1 MKNNPTWL
9 VFFAAVL
16 VLWQSVAF
24 ASEQF
29 KLTIGHW
36 TFDDLSAQNIA
47 VNLQLTKQ
55 GLTVNASADSI
66 VLAQPIGMLKKV
78 TLQCT
83 ELVLLSGQ
91 TNCVAGKVGFIHK
104 EFGSQSIAFSLQ
116 AMPEQAHYQL
126 SVSNLKFADANFTII
141 ANYDKQHWQASLTTT
156 EASLAKLVHN
166 VSPYLDEIQKSMLT
180 GWNFDSDLAVQANL
194 SGHQQQVDQFK
205 LKLTSSALTLSDAQG
220 KYVTENV
227 AMNLLLDLALQKN
240 TWQWHTDI
248 RLNSGQAYAE
258 PIFIDFDDA
267 ALSLQA
273 TGEWQSTKQHLV
285 ISDVQINHDNI
296 VQLQGSFSG
305 SLQKIEAL
313 DVTINHAE
321 LAKLYAVW
329 LQPFALGTAADKLEI
344 AGQLG
349 LVFKQRADNYQ
360 LSVNLDKIFI
370 DDEKSR
376 FGIYDLNGDI
386 AWSNNQIITQSK
398 LAWQGGYV
406 YAVPFG
412 ESNLKIQAQ
421 SSSLILVE
429 PWSLPILDGAL
440 LVNEFSLT
448 NALDDKTQWT
458 FDGLVTPI
466 SMESLSATLGWPVLH
481 GKLSGVIPKVS
492 YANQQIQVDGALMV
506 KLFEGTTVIR
516 DLRLDKPFGALP
528 QLYANVDLTG
538 LDLEILTQTFDF
550 GKITG
555 KLDGHLSGLR
565 LSNWQPVQFDA
576 HFATPEGDKSRRRI
590 SQKAIDNLS
599 QIGGGVGGILSRS
612 FLRFFEDF
620 SYQKLG
626 LSCILRNETCAM
638 SGVGEAKQG
647 YYIVKGGGLPPR
659 INVVGYTR
667 QVDWPDLIERL
678 KAVSQSSG
686 PVIQ

>member
-1 MKNNPTWL
+1 MKKTSTWL
-9 VFFAAVL
+9 VLCAAVL
-16 VLWQSVAF
+16 VLWQCVAF
-24 ASEQF
+24 ASDQL

-36 TFDDLSAQNIA
+36 AFEDLSAQNLA

-55 GLTVNASADSI
+55 GLTVDASADSI
-66 VLAQPIGMLKKV
+66 VLAQPLGLLKKV

-83 ELVLLSGQ
+83 KLVLLSGQ
-91 TNCVAGKVGFIHK
+91 TNCAAGKLGFIHK
-104 EFGSQSIAFSLQ
+104 EFGSQSILFSIQ
-116 AMPEQAHYQL
+116 AMPEQEHYQL

-141 ANYDKQHWQASLTTT
+141 ANYEKQHWQAKVTTT
-156 EASLAKLVHN
+156 EASLAQLVHN
-166 VSPYLDEIQKSMLT
+166 VSSYLNDVQMSMLT
-180 GWNFDSDLAVQANL
+180 GWSFDSALAIQANL
-194 SGHQQQVDQFK
+194 SGHQQQVEHVK
-205 LKLTSSALTLSDAQG
+205 LELNTSALTLSDAEG

-227 AMNLLLDLALQKN
+227 AMDLLLDLALQNN
-240 TWQWHTDI
+240 TWQWYTDI
-248 RLNSGQAYAE
+248 TLNSGQAYAE
-258 PIFIDFDDA
+258 PIFIDFNDA

-273 TGEWQSTKQHLV
+273 TGEWQSAEQHLV
-285 ISDVQINHDNI
+285 ISEAQINHDNI
-296 VQLQGSFSG
+296 VQLQGSYSG

-313 DVTINHAE
+313 DITIKDVD
-321 LAKLYAVW
+321 LAKFYPVW
-329 LQPFALGTAADKLEI
+329 LQPFALGTAADKLEA

-349 LVFKQRADNYQ
+349 LVFKQQADSYE
-360 LSVNLDKIFI
+360 LSVNLVKVFI

-376 FGIYDLNGDI
+376 FGIYDLNGDV
-386 AWSNNQIITQSK
+386 AWSNNQTIMQSN

-412 ESNLKIQAQ
+412 ESNLKIKAQ
-421 SSSLILVE
+421 SSSLSLVE
-429 PWSLPILDGAL
+429 PLSLPILDGAL
-440 LVNEFSLT
+440 LVNEFSLD
-448 NALDDKTQWT
+448 NAIEDKIQWT
-458 FDGLVTPI
+458 FDGLLTPI
-466 SMESLSATLGWPVLH
+466 SMESLSAALGWPSLH

-492 YANQQIQVDGALMV
+492 YVHQQVQVDGALMV

-528 QLYANVDLTG
+528 QLYANVDLNG

-555 KLDGHLSGLR
+555 KLDGRLSDLR
-565 LSNWQPVQFDA
+565 LSNWQPVHFDA

-626 LSCILRNETCAM
+626 LNCVLRNETCAM

>member
-1 MKNNPTWL
+1 MKNTSIWL

-16 VLWQSVAF
+16 VLWQCIAF
-24 ASEQF
+24 ASDQF
-29 KLTIGHW
+29 KLTVAHW
-36 TFDDLSAQNIA
+36 AFDDLSAQNLV

-55 GLTVNASADSI
+55 GLIVEGSADSI
-66 VLAQPIGMLKKV
+66 VLAQPIGLLKKV

-83 ELVLLSGQ
+83 KLVLLSAHA
-91 TNCVAGKVGFIHK
+91 NCAAGKLGFIHK
-104 EFGSQSIAFSLQ
+104 ESGTQSIAFSLK
-116 AMPEQAHYQL
+116 AMPEQEYYQL
-126 SVSNLKFADANFTII
+126 SVSNLKFADADFTVI
-141 ANYDKQHWQASLTTT
+141 ANYDKQHWQVTVTTT
-156 EASLAKLVHN
+156 EASLANLIQN
-166 VSPYLDEIQKSMLT
+166 ISPYLDEVQKSMLT
-180 GWNFDSDLAVQANL
+180 DWSFDSNIEVQANL
-194 SGHQQQVDQFK
+194 SGHKQQVNQ
-205 LKLTSSALTLSDAQG
+205 LKLNLKTSALTLSDGLG

-227 AMNLLLDLALQKN
+227 AMNLLLDLALQKK

-248 RLNSGQAYAE
+248 TLNSGQAYAE
-258 PIFIDFDDA
+258 PIFVDFNDA

-273 TGEWQSTKQHLV
+273 TGQWQSTEQYLE

-296 VQLQGSFSG
+296 VQLNGSYSS
-305 SLQKIEAL
+305 SLQKNEAL
-313 DVTINHAE
+313 DITIKDAD
-321 LAKLYAVW
+321 LARFYSVW

-344 AGQLG
+344 AGQFG
-349 LVFKQRADNYQ
+349 LLFTQQADNYQ
-360 LSVNLDKIFI
+360 LSVNLDKVFI

-386 AWSNNQIITQSK
+386 AWSNNPTITQSK

-412 ESNLKIQAQ
+412 ESNLQIQAQ
-421 SSSLILVE
+421 SSTLSLIE

-440 LVNEFSLT
+440 LVNELSLH
-448 NALDDKTQWT
+448 NAFDDKTQWS

-466 SMESLSATLGWPVLH
+466 SMESLSAALGWPLLH

-492 YANQQIQVDGALMV
+492 YFNQQLQVDGALMV

-528 QLYANVDLTG
+528 QLHANIDLTG

-555 KLDGHLSGLR
+555 KLDGRLSDLR

-576 HFATPEGDKSRRRI
+576 YFATPEGDKSQRRI

-626 LSCILRNETCAM
+626 LNCILRNEICAM

-659 INVVGYTR
+659 INVVGYTW

-678 KAVSQSSG
+678 KVVSQSSG
-686 PVIQ
+686 PVIE

>member
-1 MKNNPTWL
+1 MKNTSTWL
-9 VFFAAVL
+9 VFCAAVL
-16 VLWQSVAF
+16 VLWQSIAF
-24 ASEQF
+24 ANDKF
-29 KLTIGHW
+29 KLTIGNW
-36 TFDDLSAQNIA
+36 AFDDVNAQNLA
-47 VNLQLTKQ
+47 VNLELTQQ
-55 GLTVNASADSI
+55 GLKVNASADSI
-66 VLAQPIGMLKKV
+66 ELVPLIGILKKV

-91 TNCVAGKVGFIHK
+91 TSCAAGKLAFIHK
-104 EFGSQSIAFSLQ
+104 TFGSQNITFSIK
-116 AMPEQAHYQL
+116 AMPELTRYQV
-126 SVSNLKFADANFTII
+126 SVSNLKFADAKFDIQ
-141 ANYDKQHWQASLTTT
+141 ANYDDKHWQASVTTLQ
-156 EASLAKLVHN
+156 AALAKLVQN
-166 VSPYLDEIQKSMLT
+166 ISPSLDNSQKSLLLNWT
-180 GWNFDSDLAVQANL
+180 YDADVAVQADL
-194 SGHQQQVDQFK
+194 SGHELQLEQ
-205 LKLTSSALTLSDAQG
+205 LKLDLTTSALNLSDKEG

-227 AMNLLLDLALQKN
+227 VMNMLLALEQKN
-240 TWQWHTDI
+240 KAWQWHTDI
-248 RLNSGQAYAE
+248 NLKSGQAYAE
-258 PIFIDFDDA
+258 PVFVDFNEA
-267 ALSLQA
+267 TLSVVGS
-273 TGEWQSTKQHLV
+273 GEWQTDQQYLV
-285 ISDVQINHDNI
+285 IKDVQLNHHNI
-296 VQLQGSFSG
+296 VQVQGRYSG
-305 SLQKIEAL
+305 SLQKIDGLGLTVKQA
-313 DVTINHAE
+313 D
-321 LAKLYAVW
+321 LAKLYPVW

-349 LVFKQRADNYQ
+349 LKFEQQAENYQ
-360 LSVNLDKIFI
+360 LSVNLDKAFI
-370 DDEKSR
+370 DDEKGR
-376 FGIYDLNGDI
+376 FGIYDLNGDV
-386 AWSNNQIITQSK
+386 AWSNNQAETQSK
-398 LAWQGGYV
+398 LSWRGGYV

-412 ESNLKIQAQ
+412 GSTLQIKAH
-421 SSSLILVE
+421 SSSLSLIE
-429 PWSLPILDGAL
+429 PWTLPVLDGAL
-440 LVNEFSLT
+440 LVNDFTL
-448 NALDDKTQWT
+448 NHVLDDKIQWT

-466 SMESLSATLGWPVLH
+466 SMESLSAALDWPVLH

-492 YANQQIQVDGALMV
+492 YANQQVQVDGALMV
-506 KLFEGTTVIR
+506 KLFDGTTVIR
-516 DLRLDKPFGALP
+516 DLRLDKPFGTLP

-555 KLDGHLSGLR
+555 KLDGSLRALR

-626 LSCILRNETCAM
+626 LNCILRNETCLM

>member
-1 MKNNPTWL
+1 MKNTPTWL
-9 VFFAAVL
+9 VVCAAVL

-24 ASEQF
+24 ARDQF

-36 TFDDLSAQNIA
+36 AFDDLSAQNLA
-47 VNLQLTKQ
+47 VNVQLTKQ
-55 GLTVNASADSI
+55 GLIVNASADSI
-66 VLAQPIGMLKKV
+66 VLAQPLGVLKKV

-83 ELVLLSGQ
+83 KLVLLSGQ
-91 TNCVAGKVGFIHK
+91 TNCAAGKLGFIHK
-104 EFGSQSIAFSLQ
+104 DFGSQSIAFSLQ
-116 AMPEQAHYQL
+116 AMPKQARYQL
-126 SVSNLKFADANFTII
+126 SVSNLKFADANFTILT
-141 ANYDKQHWQASLTTT
+141 NYDEQYWQATVATT
-156 EASLAKLVHN
+156 EASLAKLVHTI
-166 VSPYLDEIQKSMLT
+166 SPYLDEAQKSMIT

-194 SGHQQQVDQFK
+194 SGHQQQFDQ
-205 LKLTSSALTLSDAQG
+205 LKLELKASALTLSDAQG

-227 AMNLLLDLALQKN
+227 TMELLFDLALQKKA
-240 TWQWHTDI
+240 WQWNTDI
-248 RLNSGQAYAE
+248 RLKSGQAYAE
-258 PIFIDFDDA
+258 PIFIDFNDA

-273 TGEWQSTKQHLV
+273 SGDWQSTGQHLV
-285 ISDVQINHDNI
+285 ISDAQLNHDNI
-296 VQLQGSFSG
+296 VHLQASYAG

-313 DVTINHAE
+313 AITIKQAD
-321 LAKLYAVW
+321 LAKFYPVW
-329 LQPFALGTAADKLEI
+329 LQPFVLGTAADKLET
-344 AGQLG
+344 AGQFG
-349 LVFKQRADNYQ
+349 LVFKQQADTYQ
-360 LSVNLDKIFI
+360 LSVNLDKVFI

-376 FGIYDLNGDI
+376 FGIYDLNGDV
-386 AWSNNQIITQSK
+386 AWSNNQTKTQSE

-412 ESNLKIQAQ
+412 ESNLKIEAQ
-421 SSSLILVE
+421 SSSLSLVE

-440 LVNEFSLT
+440 LVNEFSLH
-448 NALDDKTQWT
+448 NAIDEKTQWT

-466 SMESLSATLGWPVLH
+466 SMESLSAALGWPLLH

-492 YANQQIQVDGALMV
+492 YVNQQIQVDGALMV

-528 QLYANVDLTG
+528 QLYANIDLTG

-555 KLDGHLSGLR
+555 KLDGRVSDLR

-576 HFATPEGDKSRRRI
+576 HFATPDGDKSRRRI

-626 LSCILRNETCAM
+626 LSCILRNATCAM

>member
-1 MKNNPTWL
+1 MQKYPTWL
-9 VFFAAVL
+9 VLFAAVL
-16 VLWQSVAF
+16 ALWQSVAF
-24 ASEQF
+24 ASDQLN
-29 KLTIGHW
+29 LTVGNW
-36 TFDDLSAQNIA
+36 DFEDLSAQNL
-47 VNLQLTKQ
+47 VFNVQLTKQ
-55 GLTVNASADSI
+55 GLIVNASADTI
-66 VLAQPIGMLKKV
+66 VLAQPIGLLKKV
-78 TLQCT
+78 TIQCT
-83 ELVLLSGQ
+83 KLVLLSGQ
-91 TNCVAGKVGFIHK
+91 TNCAAGKLGFIHK
-104 EFGSQSIAFSLQ
+104 DLGSQSILFSIQ
-116 AMPEQAHYQL
+116 AMPEQEHYLL

-141 ANYDKQHWQASLTTT
+141 ANYDKKHWQAALTTT

-166 VSPYLDEIQKSMLT
+166 ISPYLNEVQKSMLT
-180 GWNFDSDLAVQANL
+180 GWSFDSALAIQANL
-194 SGHQQQVDQFK
+194 SGHQQQVEHVK
-205 LKLTSSALTLSDAQG
+205 LELETSALTLSDGQG

-227 AMNLLLDLALQKN
+227 AVNLLLELALQKN
-240 TWQWHTDI
+240 MWQWHTDVT
-248 RLNSGQAYAE
+248 LKSGQAYAE
-258 PIFIDFDDA
+258 PIFVDFNA
-267 ALSLQA
+267 APLSLQA
-273 TGEWQSTKQHLV
+273 TGEWQSAEQHLV
-285 ISDVQINHDNI
+285 ISEAQINHHNI
-296 VQLQGSFSG
+296 VQLQGSYSG

-313 DVTINHAE
+313 DITIKDVD
-321 LAKLYAVW
+321 LAKFYPVW
-329 LQPFALGTAADKLEI
+329 LQPFALGTAADQLET

-349 LVFKQRADNYQ
+349 LVFKQQADNYQ
-360 LSVNLDKIFI
+360 LSVNLDKVYI

-376 FGIYDLNGDI
+376 FGIYDLNGNLT
-386 AWSNNQIITQSK
+386 WSNNQTKTQSK

-412 ESNLKIQAQ
+412 ESILQVEAQ
-421 SSSLILVE
+421 SSSLSLIE

-440 LVNEFSLT
+440 LVNEFSLN
-448 NALDDKTQWT
+448 NALDDKIQWT

-466 SMESLSATLGWPVLH
+466 SMESLSAALGWPALH

-492 YANQQIQVDGALMV
+492 YLNQQIQVDGALMV

-516 DLRLDKPFGALP
+516 DLRLDKPFGVLP
-528 QLYANVDLTG
+528 QLHANIDLTG

-555 KLDGHLSGLR
+555 KLDGRLSELR

-612 FLRFFEDF
+612 FLRFFDDF

-626 LSCILRNETCAM
+626 LNCKLRNETCAM

>member
-1 MKNNPTWL
+1 MKNTSTWL
-9 VFFAAVL
+9 VFYAAML
-16 VLWQSVAF
+16 VLWQCVAF
-24 ASEQF
+24 ASDEF

-36 TFDDLSAQNIA
+36 SFDDLSAQNLA

-55 GLTVNASADSI
+55 GLIVNASADSI
-66 VLAQPIGMLKKV
+66 VLEQPIGLLKKV

-83 ELVLLSGQ
+83 KLVLISGQ
-91 TNCVAGKVGFIHK
+91 TNCARGKLGFSHK
-104 EFGSQSIAFSLQ
+104 DFGSQNLAFSLKM
-116 AMPEQAHYQL
+116 MPEKEHYQL
-126 SVSNLKFADANFTII
+126 TVSNLQFAESNFTII

-156 EASLAKLVHN
+156 QASLAKLVRN
-166 VSPYLDEIQKSMLT
+166 ISPYLDEVQQSMIS
-180 GWNFDSDLAVQANL
+180 GWGFDSALAIEVNL
-194 SGHQQQVDQFK
+194 SGYQQQIDQVK
-205 LKLTSSALTLSDAQG
+205 LELKTSGLNFSDSQG

-227 AMNLLLDLALQKN
+227 AMTLLLDLELQKN

-248 RLNSGQAYAE
+248 ILKSGQAYGE
-258 PIFIDFDDA
+258 PVFIDFNDA
-267 ALSLQA
+267 SLSLQA
-273 TGEWQSTKQHLV
+273 MGQWQSAGQHLV
-285 ISDVQINHDNI
+285 ISDAQINHEKL
-296 VQLQGSFSG
+296 VQLQGSYSG

-313 DVTINHAE
+313 DLTIKRAD
-321 LAKLYAVW
+321 LARFYSVW
-329 LQPFALGTAADKLEI
+329 LQPFAIGTAADKLEI

-349 LVFKQRADNYQ
+349 LVFKQQADNYQ
-360 LSVNLDKIFI
+360 LSINLDEVFI

-386 AWSNNQIITQSK
+386 AWSNNKTITQSK
-398 LAWQGGYV
+398 LAWQGGYI

-421 SSSLILVE
+421 SSSLSLVE

-440 LVNEFSLT
+440 LVNEFTLH
-448 NALDDKTQWT
+448 NEIEEKTQWT

-466 SMESLSATLGWPVLH
+466 SMESLSAALGWPVLH

-492 YANQQIQVDGALMV
+492 YVNQQIQVDGALMV

-555 KLDGHLSGLR
+555 KLDGRVSDLR

-576 HFATPEGDKSRRRI
+576 YFATPKGDKSRRRI

-626 LSCILRNETCAM
+626 LSCLLSNETCLM
-638 SGVGEAKQG
+638 SGIGEAKQG

-667 QVDWPDLIERL
+667 QVDWPDLIARL

>member
-1 MKNNPTWL
+1 MKKTSTWL
-9 VFFAAVL
+9 VFCAAVL
-16 VLWQSVAF
+16 VLWQCVAL
-24 ASEQF
+24 ASDQL

-36 TFDDLSAQNIA
+36 AFDDLNAQNLA
-47 VNLQLTKQ
+47 VNMQLTRQ
-55 GLTVNASADSI
+55 GLLVNARADSI
-66 VLAQPIGMLKKV
+66 MLAQPIGLLRKV

-91 TNCVAGKVGFIHK
+91 ANCAAGKLGFIHK
-104 EFGSQSIAFSLQ
+104 QFGSQNIEFSLK
-116 AMPEQAHYQL
+116 AMAEQEYYQL
-126 SVSNLKFADANFTII
+126 SVSKLKFADASFTIQ
-141 ANYDKQHWQASLTTT
+141 ASYDKQYWQAAVTTSQV
-156 EASLAKLVHN
+156 SLAKLVQN
-166 VSPYLDEIQKSMLT
+166 ISPYLDMDQKSMLT
-180 GWNFDSDLAVQANL
+180 DWTFDSDIAVQANL
-194 SGHQQQVDQFK
+194 SGHQQQLEQLK
-205 LKLTSSALTLSDAQG
+205 LKLQASALNVSDSQG

-227 AMNLLLDLALQKN
+227 AMDLLLELSQQNK
-240 TWQWHTDI
+240 TWQWHTDF
-248 RLNSGQAYAE
+248 RLNSGQAYGE
-258 PIFIDFDDA
+258 PVFVDFNDA

-273 TGEWQSTKQHLV
+273 TGEWQSAEQYLV
-285 ISDVQINHDNI
+285 ISDAQINHNNI
-296 VQLQGSFSG
+296 VQLQGSYSG
-305 SLQKIEAL
+305 SLQKIEVL
-313 DVTINHAE
+313 DVTIKYAD
-321 LAKLYAVW
+321 LAKLYSVW
-329 LQPFALGTAADKLEI
+329 LQPLALGTAADKLEM
-344 AGQLG
+344 AGQLR
-349 LVFKQRADNYQ
+349 LKFKQQADNYQ
-360 LSVNLDKIFI
+360 LSVNLDKVYI

-386 AWSNNQIITQSK
+386 AWSNNQTITQSK
-398 LAWQGGYV
+398 LTWQSGYV

-412 ESNLKIQAQ
+412 ESELHMQVQ
-421 SSSLILVE
+421 SSSLSLIE

-440 LVNEFSLT
+440 LVNEFSLH
-448 NALDDKTQWT
+448 NLMDGKTQWT
-458 FDGLVTPI
+458 FDGLVSPI
-466 SMESLSATLGWPVLH
+466 SMESLSVALDWPLLH

-492 YANQQIQVDGALMV
+492 YVNQQIQADGALMI

-516 DLRLDKPFGALP
+516 DLRLEQPFGALP
-528 QLYANVDLTG
+528 QLYANVDLKG

-555 KLDGHLSGLR
+555 KLDGSVNDLR

-576 HFATPEGDKSRRRI
+576 YFATPEADKSRRRI

-626 LSCILRNETCAM
+626 LNCILRNETCLM

-678 KAVSQSSG
+678 KAVSESSG